1 MTAGEVE
8 RLIVEALSFHEI
20 QWTGFG
26 RHRSQ
31 RLVGRLE
38 TTQTLDEAAVRKL
51 YAVIGL
57 RRTLP
62 RWVAMLKQL
71 LAHLSSIKV
80 AYDHRLTMSENLA
93 SPVVDYVTRRAAKWN
108 SPNTETVLSDKAWA
122 SLANALRLRLSSSGR
137 QAIDW
142 MWQGAGM
149 NRALL
154 RR

>member
-71 LAHLSSIKV
+71 PALLGSIKFV
-80 AYDHRLTMSENLA
+80 YDHLLPMSKTLA
-93 SPVVDYVTRRAAKWN
+93 SPVVDFVPGGAAKWN
-108 SPNTETVLSDKAWA
+108 SPN
-122 SLANALRLRLSSSGR
+122 
-137 QAIDW
+137 
-142 MWQGAGM
+142 
-149 NRALL
+149 
-154 RR
+154 